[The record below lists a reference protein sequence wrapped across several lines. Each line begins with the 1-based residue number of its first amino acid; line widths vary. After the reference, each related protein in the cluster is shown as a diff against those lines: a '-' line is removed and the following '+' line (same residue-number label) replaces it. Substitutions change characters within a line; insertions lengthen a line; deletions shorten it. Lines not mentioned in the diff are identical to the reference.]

1 MVFFQ
6 KDISKDKKIQWGSK
20 VRVGGEG
27 GARQAISAHG
37 LQHFRQNFFYFR
49 NFLYFIS
56 EAVFYFISEDYYS
69 IFSFM
74 CNVLQIVVRPFVL
87 FLFAIVLSD
96 LLRFTDSAHP
106 FGIFKLFLSPIMH
119 YPKALKLFYPHA
131 YVNVLEEKK
140 NQQK

>member
-1 MVFFQ
+1 MFFFKRTYQ
-6 KDISKDKKIQWGSK
+6 RAKKFSG
-20 VRVGGEG
+20 VRRCVWV
-27 GARQAISAHG
+27 ARQAISAHG
-37 LQHFRQNFFYFR
+37 LQHFRQNCFYFR

-74 CNVLQIVVRPFVL
+74 CNVLQIVVCNFVL
-87 FLFAIVLSD
+87 FLFAIVVSV